1 MKKIIAI
8 LMLATSF
15 FANAQT
21 LREQCENAYY
31 ATGYVKL
38 HQYKIVVNWA
48 RISDHA
54 LVELENILYSDNFKV
69 LKEKELPNYKTLYV
83 LKESNGEDPY
93 YYEAALAKLESL
105 TGNKAS
111 CVYDL

>member
-1 MKKIIAI
+1 MKKLIAFM
-8 LMLATSF
+8 MLATSLY
-15 FANAQT
+15 ANAQT

-38 HQYKIVVNWA
+38 HQYKIIVNWA

-54 LVELENILYSDNFKV
+54 LVELEDIVYSDNFKV
-69 LKEKELPNYKTLYV
+69 LEERELKNHQSLYV
-83 LKESNGEDPY
+83 LKESNGRDAY

-111 CVYDL
+111 CVYNL